1 LWIKDG
7 NKNIRVEDTF
17 VPKIYVRNEN
27 IKELRRKLFLNHI
40 KSDYV
45 KKKNFFGKEILVL
58 EIKVY
63 GLSKYKPLVRFIEKL
78 ENYNVEIYNAD
89 LQLEEYYMFEKE
101 LFPLAKI
108 EFEIKDNTIIKIK
121 NIDDIEDI
129 DYKVPDFSVAKI
141 LVKTKDNLFKGFNTT
156 IEKILLN
163 DKAFDEDEKQIL
175 EKFKSSFESLDPDIV
190 WIENGNLSIPFLKDR
205 FEHYGIN
212 FQFNRFDEDD
222 FEYKEGRF
230 YDTYSRVI
238 YRTHS
243 IFLKGRMHFD
253 TRSFFADDTGYYGI
267 LDGARACRI
276 RIQRAEMRSAG
287 ACVTNLLMYTAHK
300 NNFLLPYK
308 IGIYERFKT
317 LEQLYNCDRGS
328 LIYEPRVGFH
338 TDVAEFDFVSL
349 YPNIM
354 NKFNLSPETL
364 FCRCCKDNKVPY
376 LHYNYCRK
384 VRGIVPI
391 VSKQLIERRYELK
404 QKKDNISKQKVDF
417 LKWCLV
423 TMFGYQA
430 FKNRKI
436 GIIETHESI
445 QAYAREIMLRT
456 SRIAETHGWEVLHGI
471 IDSIYVKKNEFTDTD
486 IQRLGR
492 EIYYQT
498 GMELN
503 HEGNYRWMVFLPSI
517 TDENIP
523 VPSHFYGV
531 FEDGEIKCRGIE
543 ARRKDVPKIV
553 ADMQLKMIETLAP
566 AKSEDEFRAL
576 FPKVFKILK
585 NYIKSLPNATVD
597 DLTIIRTLSKTN
609 YINDIAQKI
618 VLQQMKNEGF
628 DVKSGMKIAYIIRG
642 MDNKNPL
649 KRYVSIE
656 NFNGKFD
663 INKYAELMIRATFSI
678 LQPFG
683 ISMEYINKNTKSF
696 VQQKISYYQYE
707 REIVNRGMMAMVEK
721 I

>member
-1 LWIKDG
+1 
-7 NKNIRVEDTF
+7 
-17 VPKIYVRNEN
+17 
-27 IKELRRKLFLNHI
+27 
-40 KSDYV
+40 
-45 KKKNFFGKEILVL
+45 
-58 EIKVY
+58 
-63 GLSKYKPLVRFIEKL
+63 
-78 ENYNVEIYNAD
+78 
-89 LQLEEYYMFEKE
+89 
-101 LFPLAKI
+101 
-108 EFEIKDNTIIKIK
+108 
-121 NIDDIEDI
+121 
-129 DYKVPDFSVAKI
+129 
-141 LVKTKDNLFKGFNTT
+141 
-156 IEKILLN
+156 
-163 DKAFDEDEKQIL
+163 
-175 EKFKSSFESLDPDIV
+175 
-190 WIENGNLSIPFLKDR
+190 
-205 FEHYGIN
+205 
-212 FQFNRFDEDD
+212 
-222 FEYKEGRF
+222 
-230 YDTYSRVI
+230 
-238 YRTHS
+238 
-243 IFLKGRMHFD
+243 
-253 TRSFFADDTGYYGI
+253 
-267 LDGARACRI
+267 
-276 RIQRAEMRSAG
+276 
-287 ACVTNLLMYTAHK
+287 MYTAHK

-498 GMELN
+498 VMELN